1 MKVPLEI
8 NLKDVRNRE
17 VIEILI
23 REKVEKL
30 DRMCDRIISCHVAVE
45 SIQNVRHS
53 GHSYHLRIDLQIPPH
68 HHIVVKRDPKKGAV
82 QEELLTTVIRE
93 AFDATWR
100 QIQEVK
106 DRHRNKVKKHLNA
119 DRETTEISDDDES
132 VQEVLF

>member
-1 MKVPLEI
+1 MKVPLEL
-8 NLKDVRNRE
+8 NLKDIKNRE
-17 VIEILI
+17 AIESLI

-45 SIQNVRHS
+45 SIHNARHN

-68 HHIVVKRDPKKGAV
+68 HHIVVKRDPQKGAV

-93 AFDATWR
+93 AFEAAWR

-106 DRHRNKVKKHLNA
+106 DRHRNKVKKHSKA
-119 DRETTEISDDDES
+119 DRDMEEVLDEEGI
-132 VQEVLF
+132 QEVLF